1 MNTNPNIKY
10 YTEVSPIG
18 RPILDLLDVNYG
30 GKSCIETLQYLSYEE
45 GVPFMVLTGIKY
57 IWRLGQKTQD
67 LRSDLLKAIDYF
79 QWALE
84 DLFHPLPSKLASRV
98 YLAIHECER
107 LLAVQPGDD
116 LRVKIF
122 KLHELAQV
130 PEYAHVGDSGADLK
144 AIEFTEVPAGG
155 WRKISTGLA
164 IELPH
169 GMEAQI
175 RSRSG
180 LAARYGICVLNSPGT
195 IDASYTG
202 EICVLLINHSLT
214 DFRIS
219 IGDKIAQLVV
229 CPVANNVRFDSAE
242 MIAKSTSRGSDG
254 FGSTGIFASDV

>member
-1 MNTNPNIKY
+1 LI
-10 YTEVSPIG
+10 SQSRG
-18 RPILDLLDVNYG
+18 LGDVY
-30 GKSCIETLQYLSYEE
+30 KRQ
-45 GVPFMVLTGIKY
+45 VPFMVLTGIKY
-57 IWRLGQKTQD
+57 LWRLGQKTQD

-98 YLAIHECER
+98 QLAIYECER

-130 PEYAHVGDSGADLK
+130 PEYAHIGDSGADLR
-144 AIEFTEVPAGG
+144 AIEAADVPARG
-155 WRKISTGLA
+155 WTKIPTGMA
-164 IELPH
+164 IELPN
-169 GMEAQI
+169 GMEAQL

-180 LAARYGICVLNSPGT
+180 LAARHGICVLNSPGT
-195 IDASYTG
+195 IDSSYTG

-214 DFRIS
+214 DFRVS

-229 CPVANNVRFDSAE
+229 CPVSNNVRFDSVE
-242 MIAKSTSRGSDG
+242 RIAKSTSRGSDG
-254 FGSTGIFASDV
+254 FGSTGIFASDA